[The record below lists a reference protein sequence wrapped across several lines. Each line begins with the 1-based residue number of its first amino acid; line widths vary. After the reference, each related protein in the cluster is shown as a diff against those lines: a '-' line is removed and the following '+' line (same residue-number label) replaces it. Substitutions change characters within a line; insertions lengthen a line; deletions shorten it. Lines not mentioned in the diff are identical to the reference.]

1 MGFAGAF
8 TSLFETLNYE
18 KIGIRASLKNDV
30 FKINGTIME
39 QGREYLMKGSVF
51 AGVNI
56 INQNPD
62 NRIRFKDMVKR
73 IKRATSEDGKPVIR

>member
-1 MGFAGAF
+1 M
-8 TSLFETLNYE
+8 
-18 KIGIRASLKNDV
+18 D
-30 FKINGTIME
+30 
-39 QGREYLMKGSVF
+39 QGREYLMKGAVF

-73 IKRATSEDGKPVIR
+73 IRRATSGAGKPVIQ